1 MKSNFMEAANNP
13 YQPIDCNYYD
23 RLEAWAT
30 MRTIC
35 QIKFRDD
42 AGAEQ
47 EVSAI
52 IQDVYALNKVEYM
65 RLDNG
70 LVLRLDSLVAVNN
83 IPLPD
88 HC

>member
-1 MKSNFMEAANNP
+1 MQTPEQP

-30 MRTIC
+30 LRTVCHILY
-35 QIKFRDD
+35 RDEN
-42 AGAEQ
+42 EQ
-47 EVSAI
+47 QKEVSAI
-52 IQDVYALNKVEYM
+52 IEDVYTAIKVEYM

-70 LVLRLDSLVAVNN
+70 LVIRLDKLVAVND
-83 IPLPD
+83 IPVPD

>member
-1 MKSNFMEAANNP
+1 MQTPEQP

-30 MRTIC
+30 LRTVCRILY
-35 QIKFRDD
+35 QDES
-42 AGAEQ
+42 EQ
-47 EVSAI
+47 QKEVSAI
-52 IQDVYALNKVEYM
+52 IEDVYTALKVEYM

-70 LVLRLDSLVAVNN
+70 LVIRLDKLVAVND
-83 IPLPD
+83 IPVPD

>member
-1 MKSNFMEAANNP
+1 MESNFMDTP
-13 YQPIDCNYYD
+13 DKSYQPIDCNYYD

-30 MRTIC
+30 MHAIC
-35 QIKFRDD
+35 QIVFRDETEK
-42 AGAEQ
+42 EQ
-47 EVSAI
+47 EVSARI
-52 IQDVYALNKVEYM
+52 ADVYALNKVEYM

-70 LVLRLDSLVAVNN
+70 LVIRLDSLVSVNN